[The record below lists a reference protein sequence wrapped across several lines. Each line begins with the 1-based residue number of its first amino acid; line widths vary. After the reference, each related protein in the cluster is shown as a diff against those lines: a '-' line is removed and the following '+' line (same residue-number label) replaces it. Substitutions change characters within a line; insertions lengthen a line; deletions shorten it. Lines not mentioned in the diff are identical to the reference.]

1 MTKERSTKEDTVQ
14 ANTSSGRG
22 KRRPR
27 RRPGRPKGSTNAD
40 PDVNTV
46 EPSRCQ
52 RCGSTRRGDYY
63 GKTEQAFQGVQNGLP
78 FTHIVRRRTKCLDC
92 GQVRIDRAYENRPKE

>member
-1 MTKERSTKEDTVQ
+1 MATKIKSK
-14 ANTSSGRG
+14 NG
-22 KRRPR
+22 KRRSA

-46 EPSRCQ
+46 EPSRCK

-92 GQVRIDRAYENRPKE
+92 GQVRIDRAYENRPGG

>member
-1 MTKERSTKEDTVQ
+1 MTKERSTKEEAVQ
-14 ANTSSGRG
+14 ANTSSGSGR
-22 KRRPR
+22 RRPR

-40 PDVNTV
+40 ADGIIV
-46 EPSRCQ
+46 EPSRCR

-63 GKTEQAFQGVQNGLP
+63 GKTGQAFRGEHNGQP

-92 GQVRIDRAYENRPKE
+92 GQVRIDRAFENRPDR

>member
-1 MTKERSTKEDTVQ
+1 MATKIKTK
-14 ANTSSGRG
+14 NG
-22 KRRPR
+22 KRHSS

-40 PDVNTV
+40 ADVITV
-46 EPSRCQ
+46 EPSRCK

-63 GKTEQAFQGVQNGLP
+63 GRTEQAFQGVQDGLP

-92 GQVRIDRAYENRPKE
+92 RQLRIDRAYENRPGE